1 MSGRLDGM
9 VAVITGAA
17 SGIGA
22 GTARR
27 FVAEGASVVLA
38 DIQQE
43 LGESLAAELGDSAL
57 FALTNVTSEDDV
69 AATVDMAVDQW
80 GRLDVMFNNAGILGA
95 VGSIAHT
102 PLGDWERTISVL
114 LTGAFLGSKHAAR
127 VMVPRGSG
135 SIINT
140 SSIAGVTGGLAP
152 HAYSTAKHGVIGLTR
167 TVASEMA
174 AHGVRVNAVAPGNTI
189 SAMTADVMTGDH
201 SNLDQAATVIQSK
214 SPLGIAGEP
223 DDIAGAV
230 VYLASDDSRYIT
242 GHTLVIDGGQVN
254 AGSVPRFHMA
264 DPGQAAGAEPGLAL
278 TRPSIRPG
286 LIEALPDALEI

>member
-1 MSGRLDGM
+1 MSDRLDGM

-102 PLGDWERTISVL
+102 PLQNWEETISVL
-114 LTGAFLGSKHAAR
+114 LTGAFLGSKYAAR
-127 VMVPRGSG
+127 VMAPQGSG

-152 HAYSTAKHGVIGLTR
+152 HAYSTAKHGIIGLTR
-167 TVASEMA
+167 SVASEMA

-201 SNLDQAATVIQSK
+201 SNLEQVAAVIQSK
-214 SPLGIAGEP
+214 SPLGIAGEA
-223 DDIAGAV
+223 DDIASAV
-230 VYLASDDSRYIT
+230 VYLASDEARYIT
-242 GHTLVIDGGQVN
+242 GHTLIIDGGQIN
-254 AGSVPRFHMA
+254 AGNVAKFHVS
-264 DPGQAAGAEPGLAL
+264 EPGLH
-278 TRPSIRPG
+278 T
-286 LIEALPDALEI
+286 EAGNRG

>member
-27 FVAEGASVVLA
+27 FVDEGASVVLA

-43 LGESLAAELGDSAL
+43 IGESLAAELGDSAA
-57 FALTNVTSEDDV
+57 FALTDVTSEDDV
-69 AATVDMAVDQW
+69 AEAVGMAVARW
-80 GRLDVMFNNAGILGA
+80 GQLDVMFNNAGILGA
-95 VGSIAHT
+95 VGSIADT
-102 PLGDWERTISVL
+102 SVEDWERTISVL

-127 VMVPRGSG
+127 VMIPKGSG

-140 SSIAGVTGGLAP
+140 SSIAGITGGLAP
-152 HAYSTAKHGVIGLTR
+152 HAYSTAKRGVIGLTQ

-174 AHGVRVNAVAPGNTI
+174 AHGIRVNAIAPGNTV

-201 SNLDQAATVIQSK
+201 SNLEQAAAVIQSK
-214 SPLGIAGEP
+214 SPLGIAGEVG
-223 DDIAGAV
+223 DIAGAA
-230 VYLASDDSRYIT
+230 VYLASDEARYIT

-254 AGSVPRFHMA
+254 AGTVAKFHV
-264 DPGQAAGAEPGLAL
+264 AEPGLH
-278 TRPSIRPG
+278 S
-286 LIEALPDALEI
+286 EAGNRS

>member
-1 MSGRLDGM
+1 MSDRLDGM

-43 LGESLAAELGDSAL
+43 LGESLNDELGDSAL
-57 FALTNVTSEDDV
+57 FAPTDVTSEDDV
-69 AATVDMAVDQW
+69 AAAVDMAVDQW

-95 VGSIAHT
+95 VGSIADT

-174 AHGVRVNAVAPGNTI
+174 AHGVRVNAIAPGNTI

-201 SNLDQAATVIQSK
+201 SNLDEAAAVIRSK

-223 DDIAGAV
+223 GDIAGAV
-230 VYLASDDSRYIT
+230 VYLASDEARYIT
-242 GHTLVIDGGQVN
+242 GHTLVIDGGQVT

-264 DPGQAAGAEPGLAL
+264 ESDLHAEAGSRG
-278 TRPSIRPG
+278 
-286 LIEALPDALEI
+286 

>member
-27 FVAEGASVVLA
+27 FVDEGASVILA

-43 LGESLAAELGDSAL
+43 IGESLAAELGDSAA
-57 FALTNVTSEDDV
+57 FALTDVTSEDDV
-69 AATVDMAVDQW
+69 AAAVGMAVARW
-80 GRLDVMFNNAGILGA
+80 GQLDVMFNNAGILGA
-95 VGSIAHT
+95 VGSIADT
-102 PLGDWERTISVL
+102 SVEDWERTISVL

-127 VMVPRGSG
+127 VMIPKGSG

-140 SSIAGVTGGLAP
+140 SSIAGITGGLAP
-152 HAYSTAKHGVIGLTR
+152 HAYSTAKRGVIGLTQ

-174 AHGVRVNAVAPGNTI
+174 AHGIRVNAIAPGNTV

-201 SNLDQAATVIQSK
+201 SNLEQAAAVIQSK
-214 SPLGIAGEP
+214 SPLGIAGEVG
-223 DDIAGAV
+223 DIAGAA
-230 VYLASDDSRYIT
+230 VYLASDEARYIT

-254 AGSVPRFHMA
+254 AGTVAKFHV
-264 DPGQAAGAEPGLAL
+264 AEPGLH
-278 TRPSIRPG
+278 S
-286 LIEALPDALEI
+286 EAGNRN

>member
-27 FVAEGASVVLA
+27 FVDEGASVVLA

-43 LGESLAAELGDSAL
+43 IGESLAAELGDSAA
-57 FALTNVTSEDDV
+57 FALTDVTSEDDV
-69 AATVDMAVDQW
+69 AAAVGMAVARW
-80 GRLDVMFNNAGILGA
+80 GQLDVMFNNAGILGA
-95 VGSIAHT
+95 VGSIADT
-102 PLGDWERTISVL
+102 SVEDWERTISVL

-127 VMVPRGSG
+127 VMIPKGSG

-140 SSIAGVTGGLAP
+140 SSIAGITGGLAP
-152 HAYSTAKHGVIGLTR
+152 HAYSTAKHGVIGLTK

-174 AHGVRVNAVAPGNTI
+174 AHGIRVNAIAPGNTV

-201 SNLDQAATVIQSK
+201 SNLEQASETIRSK
-214 SPLGIAGEP
+214 SPLGIAGEAG
-223 DDIAGAV
+223 DIAGAA
-230 VYLASDDSRYIT
+230 VYLASNEARYVT

-254 AGSVPRFHMA
+254 AGSVAKFHV
-264 DPGQAAGAEPGLAL
+264 AEPGLH
-278 TRPSIRPG
+278 S
-286 LIEALPDALEI
+286 EAGNRN

>member
-27 FVAEGASVVLA
+27 FVDEGASVVLA

-43 LGESLAAELGDSAL
+43 IGESLAAELGDSAA
-57 FALTNVTSEDDV
+57 FALTDVTSEADV
-69 AATVDMAVDQW
+69 AAAVGMAVARW
-80 GRLDVMFNNAGILGA
+80 GQLDVMFNNAGILGA
-95 VGSIAHT
+95 VGSIADT
-102 PLGDWERTISVL
+102 SVEDWERTISVL

-127 VMVPRGSG
+127 VMIPKGSG

-140 SSIAGVTGGLAP
+140 SSIAGITGGLGP
-152 HAYSTAKHGVIGLTR
+152 HAYSTAKRGVIGLTQ

-174 AHGVRVNAVAPGNTI
+174 AHGIRVNAIAPGNTV

-201 SNLDQAATVIQSK
+201 SNLEQAAAVIQSK
-214 SPLGIAGEP
+214 SPLGIAGEVG
-223 DDIAGAV
+223 DIAGAA
-230 VYLASDDSRYIT
+230 VYLASDEARYIT

-254 AGSVPRFHMA
+254 AGTVAKFHV
-264 DPGQAAGAEPGLAL
+264 AEPGLH
-278 TRPSIRPG
+278 S
-286 LIEALPDALEI
+286 EAGNRN

>member
-27 FVAEGASVVLA
+27 FVDEGASVVLA

-43 LGESLAAELGDSAL
+43 IGESLAAELGDSAA
-57 FALTNVTSEDDV
+57 FALTDVTSEDDV
-69 AATVDMAVDQW
+69 AAAIDMAVAQW
-80 GRLDVMFNNAGILGA
+80 GQLDVMFNNAGILGA
-95 VGSIAHT
+95 VGSIADT
-102 PLGDWERTISVL
+102 SVEDWERTISVL

-127 VMVPRGSG
+127 AMIPKGSG

-140 SSIAGVTGGLAP
+140 SSIAGITGGLAP
-152 HAYSTAKHGVIGLTR
+152 HAYSTAKRGVIGLTQ

-174 AHGVRVNAVAPGNTI
+174 AHGIRVNAIAPGNTV

-201 SNLDQAATVIQSK
+201 SNLEQAAAVIQSK
-214 SPLGIAGEP
+214 SPLGIAGEAG
-223 DDIAGAV
+223 DIAGAA
-230 VYLASDDSRYIT
+230 VYLASDEARYIT
-242 GHTLVIDGGQVN
+242 GHTLVIDGGQVT
-254 AGSVPRFHMA
+254 AGTVAKFHV
-264 DPGQAAGAEPGLAL
+264 AEPGLH
-278 TRPSIRPG
+278 S
-286 LIEALPDALEI
+286 EAGNRN

>member
-27 FVAEGASVVLA
+27 FVDEGASVVLA

-43 LGESLAAELGDSAL
+43 IGESLAAELGDSAA
-57 FALTNVTSEDDV
+57 FALTDVTSEDDV
-69 AATVDMAVDQW
+69 AAAVGMAVARW
-80 GRLDVMFNNAGILGA
+80 GQLDVMFNNAGILGA
-95 VGSIAHT
+95 VGSIADT
-102 PLGDWERTISVL
+102 SVEDWERTISVL

-127 VMVPRGSG
+127 VMIPKGSG

-140 SSIAGVTGGLAP
+140 SSIAGITGGLAP
-152 HAYSTAKHGVIGLTR
+152 HAYSTAKRGVIGLTQ

-174 AHGVRVNAVAPGNTI
+174 AHGIRVNAIAPGNTV

-201 SNLDQAATVIQSK
+201 SNLEQAAAVIQSK
-214 SPLGIAGEP
+214 SPLGIAGEAG
-223 DDIAGAV
+223 DIAGAA
-230 VYLASDDSRYIT
+230 VYLASDEARYVT

-254 AGSVPRFHMA
+254 AGTVAKFHVT
-264 DPGQAAGAEPGLAL
+264 EPGLH
-278 TRPSIRPG
+278 S
-286 LIEALPDALEI
+286 EAGNRN

>member
-27 FVAEGASVVLA
+27 FVNEGASVVLA

-43 LGESLAAELGDSAL
+43 IGESLAAELGDSAT
-57 FALTNVTSEDDV
+57 FALTDVTSEDDV
-69 AATVDMAVDQW
+69 AEAVGMAIARW
-80 GRLDVMFNNAGILGA
+80 GQLDVMFNNAGILGA
-95 VGSIAHT
+95 VGSIADT
-102 PLGDWERTISVL
+102 SVEDWEKTISVL

-127 VMVPRGSG
+127 VMIPKGSG

-140 SSIAGVTGGLAP
+140 SSIAGITGGLAP
-152 HAYSTAKHGVIGLTR
+152 HAYSTAKHGVIGLTK

-174 AHGVRVNAVAPGNTI
+174 AHGIRVNAIAPGNTV

-201 SNLDQAATVIQSK
+201 SNLEQASEAIRSK
-214 SPLGIAGEP
+214 SPLGIAGEAG
-223 DDIAGAV
+223 DIAGAA
-230 VYLASDDSRYIT
+230 VYLASNEARYVT

-254 AGSVPRFHMA
+254 AGSVAKFHV
-264 DPGQAAGAEPGLAL
+264 AEPGLH
-278 TRPSIRPG
+278 S
-286 LIEALPDALEI
+286 EAGNRN

>member
-27 FVAEGASVVLA
+27 FVNEGASVVLA

-43 LGESLAAELGDSAL
+43 IGESLAAELGDSAT
-57 FALTNVTSEDDV
+57 FALTDVTSEDDV
-69 AATVDMAVDQW
+69 AEAVGMAIARW
-80 GRLDVMFNNAGILGA
+80 GQLDVMFNNAGILGA
-95 VGSIAHT
+95 VGSIADT
-102 PLGDWERTISVL
+102 SVEDWEKTISVL

-127 VMVPRGSG
+127 VMIPKGSG

-140 SSIAGVTGGLAP
+140 SSIAGITGGLAP
-152 HAYSTAKHGVIGLTR
+152 HAYSTAKHGVIGLTK

-174 AHGVRVNAVAPGNTI
+174 AHGIRVNAIAPGNTV

-201 SNLDQAATVIQSK
+201 SNLEQASETIRSK
-214 SPLGIAGEP
+214 SPLGIAGEAG
-223 DDIAGAV
+223 DIAGAA
-230 VYLASDDSRYIT
+230 VYLASNEARYVT

-254 AGSVPRFHMA
+254 AGSVAKFHV
-264 DPGQAAGAEPGLAL
+264 AEPGLH
-278 TRPSIRPG
+278 S
-286 LIEALPDALEI
+286 EAGNRN

>member
-27 FVAEGASVVLA
+27 FVDEGASVILA

-43 LGESLAAELGDSAL
+43 IGESLAAELGDSAA
-57 FALTNVTSEDDV
+57 FALTDVTSEDDV
-69 AATVDMAVDQW
+69 AAAVGMAVARW
-80 GRLDVMFNNAGILGA
+80 GQLDVMFNNAGILGA
-95 VGSIAHT
+95 VGSIADT
-102 PLGDWERTISVL
+102 SVEDWERTISVL

-127 VMVPRGSG
+127 VMIPKGSG

-140 SSIAGVTGGLAP
+140 SSIAGITGGLAP
-152 HAYSTAKHGVIGLTR
+152 HAYSTAKRGVIGLTQ

-174 AHGVRVNAVAPGNTI
+174 AHGIRVNAIAPGNTV

-201 SNLDQAATVIQSK
+201 SNLEQAAAVIQSK
-214 SPLGIAGEP
+214 SPLGIAGEVG
-223 DDIAGAV
+223 DIAGAA
-230 VYLASDDSRYIT
+230 VYLASDEARYIT

-254 AGSVPRFHMA
+254 AGTVAKFHV
-264 DPGQAAGAEPGLAL
+264 AEPGLH
-278 TRPSIRPG
+278 S
-286 LIEALPDALEI
+286 EAGNRS

>member
-27 FVAEGASVVLA
+27 FVDEGASVVLA

-43 LGESLAAELGDSAL
+43 VGESLAAELGDSAA
-57 FALTNVTSEDDV
+57 FALTDVTSEDDV
-69 AATVDMAVDQW
+69 AAAVGMAVARW
-80 GRLDVMFNNAGILGA
+80 GQLDVMFNNAGILGA
-95 VGSIAHT
+95 VGSIADT
-102 PLGDWERTISVL
+102 SVEDWERTISVL

-127 VMVPRGSG
+127 VMIPKGSG

-140 SSIAGVTGGLAP
+140 SSIAGITGGLAP
-152 HAYSTAKHGVIGLTR
+152 HAYSTAKRGVIGLTQ

-174 AHGVRVNAVAPGNTI
+174 AHGIRVNAIAPGNTV

-201 SNLDQAATVIQSK
+201 SNLEQAAAVIQSK
-214 SPLGIAGEP
+214 SPLGIAGEVG
-223 DDIAGAV
+223 DIAGAA
-230 VYLASDDSRYIT
+230 VYLASDEARYIT

-254 AGSVPRFHMA
+254 AGTVAKFHV
-264 DPGQAAGAEPGLAL
+264 AEPGLH
-278 TRPSIRPG
+278 S
-286 LIEALPDALEI
+286 EAGNRS

>member
-27 FVAEGASVVLA
+27 FVDEGASVVLA

-43 LGESLAAELGDSAL
+43 IGESLAAELGDSAA
-57 FALTNVTSEDDV
+57 FALTDVTSEADV
-69 AATVDMAVDQW
+69 AAAVGMAVARW
-80 GRLDVMFNNAGILGA
+80 GQLDVMVNNAGILGA
-95 VGSIAHT
+95 VGSIADT
-102 PLGDWERTISVL
+102 SVEDWERTISVL

-127 VMVPRGSG
+127 VMIPKGSG
-135 SIINT
+135 SIITT
-140 SSIAGVTGGLAP
+140 SSIAGITGGLGP
-152 HAYSTAKHGVIGLTR
+152 HAYSTAKRGVIGLTQ

-174 AHGVRVNAVAPGNTI
+174 AHGIRVNAIAPGNTV

-201 SNLDQAATVIQSK
+201 SNLEQAAAVIQSK
-214 SPLGIAGEP
+214 SPLGIAGEVG
-223 DDIAGAV
+223 DIAGAA
-230 VYLASDDSRYIT
+230 VYLASDEARYIT

-254 AGSVPRFHMA
+254 AGTVAKFHV
-264 DPGQAAGAEPGLAL
+264 AEPGLH
-278 TRPSIRPG
+278 S
-286 LIEALPDALEI
+286 EAGNRN

>member
-27 FVAEGASVVLA
+27 FVDEGASVVLA

-43 LGESLAAELGDSAL
+43 IGESLAAELGDSAA
-57 FALTNVTSEDDV
+57 FALTDVTSEDDV
-69 AATVDMAVDQW
+69 AAAVGMAVARW
-80 GRLDVMFNNAGILGA
+80 GQLDGMFNNAGILGA
-95 VGSIAHT
+95 VGSIADT
-102 PLGDWERTISVL
+102 SVEDWERTISVL

-127 VMVPRGSG
+127 VMIPKGSG

-140 SSIAGVTGGLAP
+140 SSIAGITGGLGP
-152 HAYSTAKHGVIGLTR
+152 HAYSTAKRGVIGLTQ

-174 AHGVRVNAVAPGNTI
+174 AHGIRVNAIAPGNTV

-201 SNLDQAATVIQSK
+201 SNLEQAAAVIRSK
-214 SPLGIAGEP
+214 SPLGIAGEVG
-223 DDIAGAV
+223 DIAGAA
-230 VYLASDDSRYIT
+230 VYLASDEARYIT

-254 AGSVPRFHMA
+254 AGTVAKFHV
-264 DPGQAAGAEPGLAL
+264 AEPGLH
-278 TRPSIRPG
+278 S
-286 LIEALPDALEI
+286 EAGNRN

>member
-264 DPGQAAGAEPGLAL
+264 DPGLHTEAGSRG
-278 TRPSIRPG
+278 
-286 LIEALPDALEI
+286 

>member
-27 FVAEGASVVLA
+27 FVDEGASVVLA

-43 LGESLAAELGDSAL
+43 IGESLAAELGDSAA
-57 FALTNVTSEDDV
+57 FALTDVTSEDDV
-69 AATVDMAVDQW
+69 AAAVGMAVARW
-80 GRLDVMFNNAGILGA
+80 GQLDVMFNNAGILGA
-95 VGSIAHT
+95 VGSIADT
-102 PLGDWERTISVL
+102 SVEDWERTISVL

-127 VMVPRGSG
+127 VMIPKGSG

-140 SSIAGVTGGLAP
+140 SSIAGITGGLGP
-152 HAYSTAKHGVIGLTR
+152 HAYSTAKRGVIGLTQ

-174 AHGVRVNAVAPGNTI
+174 AHGIRVNAIAPGNTV

-201 SNLDQAATVIQSK
+201 SNLEQAAAVIQSK
-214 SPLGIAGEP
+214 SPLGIAGEAG
-223 DDIAGAV
+223 DIAGAA
-230 VYLASDDSRYIT
+230 VYLASDEARYIT
-242 GHTLVIDGGQVN
+242 GHTLVIDGGQIN
-254 AGSVPRFHMA
+254 AGTVAKFHV
-264 DPGQAAGAEPGLAL
+264 AEPGLH
-278 TRPSIRPG
+278 S
-286 LIEALPDALEI
+286 EAGNRN

>member
-27 FVAEGASVVLA
+27 FVDEGASVVLA

-43 LGESLAAELGDSAL
+43 IGESLAAELGDSAA
-57 FALTNVTSEDDV
+57 FALTDVTSEDDV
-69 AATVDMAVDQW
+69 AAAVGMAVARW
-80 GRLDVMFNNAGILGA
+80 GQLDVMFNNAGILGA
-95 VGSIAHT
+95 VGSIADT
-102 PLGDWERTISVL
+102 SVEDWERTISVL

-127 VMVPRGSG
+127 VMIPKGSG

-140 SSIAGVTGGLAP
+140 SSIAGITGGLAP
-152 HAYSTAKHGVIGLTR
+152 HAYSTAKRGVIGLTQ

-174 AHGVRVNAVAPGNTI
+174 AHGIRVNAIAPGNTV

-201 SNLDQAATVIQSK
+201 SNLEQAAAVIQSK
-214 SPLGIAGEP
+214 SPLGIAGEAG
-223 DDIAGAV
+223 DIAGAA
-230 VYLASDDSRYIT
+230 VYLASDEARYIT

-254 AGSVPRFHMA
+254 AGTVAKFHV
-264 DPGQAAGAEPGLAL
+264 AEPGLH
-278 TRPSIRPG
+278 S
-286 LIEALPDALEI
+286 EAGNRN

>member
-140 SSIAGVTGGLAP
+140 SSIAGVTDGRSRSSSQCRCSGEHDQRHDRGRHDRRPQQSGSGGDSNP
-152 HAYSTAKHGVIGLTR
+152 VE
-167 TVASEMA
+167 VAA
-174 AHGVRVNAVAPGNTI
+174 R
-189 SAMTADVMTGDH
+189 DCR
-201 SNLDQAATVIQSK
+201 
-214 SPLGIAGEP
+214 
-223 DDIAGAV
+223 GA
-230 VYLASDDSRYIT
+230 
-242 GHTLVIDGGQVN
+242 
-254 AGSVPRFHMA
+254 
-264 DPGQAAGAEPGLAL
+264 
-278 TRPSIRPG
+278 
-286 LIEALPDALEI
+286 

>member
-27 FVAEGASVVLA
+27 FVDEGASVVLA

-43 LGESLAAELGDSAL
+43 IGESLAAELGDSAA
-57 FALTNVTSEDDV
+57 FALTDVTSEDDV
-69 AATVDMAVDQW
+69 AAAVGMAVARW
-80 GRLDVMFNNAGILGA
+80 GQLDVMFNNAGILGA
-95 VGSIAHT
+95 VGSIADT
-102 PLGDWERTISVL
+102 SVEDWERTISVL

-127 VMVPRGSG
+127 VMIPKGSG

-140 SSIAGVTGGLAP
+140 SSFAGTTCGLGP
-152 HAYSTAKHGVIGLTR
+152 HAYSTAKRGVIGLTQ

-174 AHGVRVNAVAPGNTI
+174 AHGIRVNAIAPGNTV

-201 SNLDQAATVIQSK
+201 SNLEQAAAVIQSK
-214 SPLGIAGEP
+214 SPLGIAGEVG
-223 DDIAGAV
+223 DIAGAA
-230 VYLASDDSRYIT
+230 VYLASDEARYIT

-254 AGSVPRFHMA
+254 AGTVAKFHV
-264 DPGQAAGAEPGLAL
+264 AEPGLH
-278 TRPSIRPG
+278 S
-286 LIEALPDALEI
+286 EAGNRN

>member
-1 MSGRLDGM
+1 MASRLDGM

-43 LGESLAAELGDSAL
+43 LGESLAAELGNSAV
-57 FALTNVTSEDDV
+57 FALTDVTSEDDV
-69 AATVDMAVDQW
+69 AAAVDMAVAQW
-80 GRLDVMFNNAGILGA
+80 GQLDVMFNNAGILGA

-102 PLGDWERTISVL
+102 SLEDWEKTISIL

-127 VMVPRGSG
+127 VMTPKGSG

-140 SSIAGVTGGLAP
+140 SSIAGTTGGLGP

-174 AHGVRVNAVAPGNTI
+174 AHGIRVNAIAPGNTI

-201 SNLDQAATVIQSK
+201 SNLEQAAVLIQSK
-214 SPLGIAGEP
+214 SPLGIAGEAG
-223 DDIAGAV
+223 DIASAV
-230 VYLASDDSRYIT
+230 VYLASNEARYIT

-254 AGSVPRFHMA
+254 AGNVAKFHV
-264 DPGQAAGAEPGLAL
+264 AEPGLH
-278 TRPSIRPG
+278 T
-286 LIEALPDALEI
+286 EAGNRG